1 MRKLWPILSVMN
13 ILIVFGCATFNPRPI
28 DEALYRNR
36 SLTKSD
42 GEVRVTAA
50 VLGAEETNKVFGF
63 DLYKKGIQPIWIE
76 VENNTEGRLWFPHVG
91 VDPNYFAPLEISYLH
106 HFSFS
111 KNTNKQM
118 DEYFHGQAMGPY
130 VSPGKVRSGFVF
142 TNLDLGTKGF
152 NVDLIGE
159 DHEIRTF
166 TFFVAVPGLRVS
178 HQDVEWKKLYSKDE
192 LVSIDNEKDLRT
204 AIEGLPCCTTNQG
217 STKQGDPLNIV
228 IIGSAKALH
237 HALIRSGWDETES
250 AKADSASKE
259 KVLTTFARR
268 SKHGPVT
275 LQYVYGR
282 PQDAAF
288 RKSRETADERN
299 QLRLW
304 LSPIRYRGKP
314 VWVGQINR
322 DIKVRF
328 LPNTFQIEPFVDEV
342 RTYMLQNLWYSQGLA
357 KFGYLKGVGAAS
369 MSEPRKNM
377 DGHSY
382 FTDGYRLVMWVTS
395 KFISFSEV
403 EALQWG
409 VPLATPSDY

>member
-1 MRKLWPILSVMN
+1 MRKLWPILSVIN
-13 ILIVFGCATFNPRPI
+13 ILILFGCATFKPSPI

-36 SLTKSD
+36 ALAKSD
-42 GEVRVTAA
+42 GEVQVAA
-50 VLGAEETNKVFGF
+50 DVLGVEETKKVFGF

-76 VENNTEGRLWFPHVG
+76 IENNTEVRLWFPLVS
-91 VDPNYFAPLEISYLH
+91 VDPNYFAPLEVAYLH

-111 KNTNKQM
+111 KNTNRHM
-118 DEYFHGQAMGPY
+118 DEYFYDQAMGPY

-159 DHEIRTF
+159 DHEIRRF
-166 TFFVAVPGLRVS
+166 LFFISVPGFRVS
-178 HQDVEWKKLYSKDE
+178 HQDVELKELYSKDE
-192 LVSIDNEKDLRT
+192 LVSIDNEKDLKT
-204 AIEGLPCCTTNQG
+204 AIEGLPCCTTNQDR
-217 STKQGDPLNIV
+217 TKQGDPLNLV
-228 IIGSAKALH
+228 IISSGKALH
-237 HALIRSGWDETES
+237 HALIRSGWDETAS
-250 AKADSASKE
+250 AKAYSESKE
-259 KVLTTFARR
+259 KILTTFEKQ
-268 SKHGPVT
+268 SQYGPVT

-282 PQDAAF
+282 PQDGAF

-299 QLRLW
+299 HLRLW
-304 LSPIRYRGKP
+304 LSPIRYKGKP

-328 LPNTFQIEPFVDEV
+328 LPNTFQIEPFVDEA

-382 FTDGYRLVMWVTS
+382 FTDGYRLVMWLTS
-395 KFISFSEV
+395 KSISFSEV

-409 VPLATPSDY
+409 AQPTTLIDY